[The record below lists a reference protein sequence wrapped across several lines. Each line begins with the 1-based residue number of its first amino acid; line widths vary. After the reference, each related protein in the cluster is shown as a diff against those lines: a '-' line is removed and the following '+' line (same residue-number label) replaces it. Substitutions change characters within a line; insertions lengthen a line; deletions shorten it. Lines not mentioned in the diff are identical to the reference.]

1 MLSSKTTSSIAG
13 KQHDEPAV
21 PQPLLEIGID
31 GARDVFHQVRA
42 FNETPTSLLGLQS
55 GHSEFDDG

>member
-13 KQHDEPAV
+13 KQHDERAV

-31 GARDVFHQVRA
+31 GARDVFYQVRA
-42 FNETPTSLLGLQS
+42 FNETVTSLLSLQS
-55 GHSEFDDG
+55 ALFRI